1 MLLAGALVPVVAVF
15 VPSLALSVAIL
26 ALLKAS
32 RRRPVIRRFIS
43 DRQMQLEEERGNIGR
58 WKKVESEFAGKRKL
72 RMGNPTGKLLY
83 L

>member
-1 MLLAGALVPVVAVF
+1 MLAGALVP
-15 VPSLALSVAIL
+15 SLTLSVAIL
-26 ALLKAS
+26 ALFKAS

-43 DRQMQLEEERGNIGR
+43 DRQMQLEEESGNNGR
-58 WKKVESEFAGKRKL
+58 WKKVESEFAGKGKF